1 MADLGPEGANFGSWD
16 NSRPGWANFGL
27 EKADFGPEMADKGPE
42 NGLSNFGGMDGWM
55 FRQMD
60 KWTDGQID
68 RWMDRWMEIHHC
80 VPQDISPLGSLPK
93 KTCK

>member
-42 NGLSNFGGMDGWM
+42 NGLSNFGGMDGLT
-55 FRQMD
+55 FR
-60 KWTDGQID
+60 
-68 RWMDRWMEIHHC
+68 
-80 VPQDISPLGSLPK
+80 
-93 KTCK
+93 